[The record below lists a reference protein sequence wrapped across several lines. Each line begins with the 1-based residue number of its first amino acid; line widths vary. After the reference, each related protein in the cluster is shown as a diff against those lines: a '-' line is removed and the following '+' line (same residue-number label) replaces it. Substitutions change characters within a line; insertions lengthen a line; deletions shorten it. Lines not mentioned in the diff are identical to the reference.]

1 MSSRC
6 RDAVRFVG
14 SALALCVV
22 FTAPLPARE
31 LRVCAEPDDLPYS
44 NRAARGFENRIAAL
58 VARDLG
64 ADLRYYW
71 MPQWRGYARKTLQQH
86 RCDVI
91 PGIAQADD
99 SVLATNAYYAGTYAF
114 VYSPRRFRGLVSL
127 DDPRLRSARIGV
139 QVVGIDATPTP
150 AARALARRGVV
161 DNVVGFPVMGDT
173 PSAKRIVDALAD
185 GALDVGIVWS
195 PQPGYFIAERRL
207 ALDVVPIRR
216 DADDP
221 AFEFAIAMGVRRD
234 DVALQRAVNAALLR
248 LAPQI
253 DAVLRE
259 YAVTRVDARAPPEA
273 SP

>member
-114 VYSPRRFRGLVSL
+114 VYSPQRFRGLVSL

-234 DVALQRAVNAALLR
+234 DVALQRAVNAALLH

>member
-114 VYSPRRFRGLVSL
+114 VYSPQRFRGLVSL
-127 DDPRLRSARIGV
+127 DDPRLRSTRIGV